1 MLQEIEI
8 HSVLIC
14 IQRIQEYSCFL
25 STFRNLLA
33 IARMASK
40 EIAAMLDA
48 LMGRHRNAEPGATI
62 HQPTWEDDGVC
73 PYFLV
78 EYCPHDLFTNT
89 KSDLG
94 PCENIHDDA
103 LKVAFS
109 KAAMTPRKERIMD
122 DFLRM
127 GQRMLSDADTKIKRS
142 KERLVQD
149 YREQLAKNGVTP
161 AQQEEIEMK
170 IEVLTEKINKLV
182 SEAEDAGEKGD
193 VEEAQGIFKLSE
205 QLKTERSELQDSL
218 VLKGQLSSEGQFSTR
233 RNMEVCETCGAQFVS
248 DSQAR
253 IDDHLMGKV
262 HIGFN
267 RLRASVPELKET
279 LNTAREA
286 LALERE
292 RKIAE
297 EAQKN
302 GEKMLEGK
310 EGEGKR
316 SRSRDRKSRDGK
328 RSRSRDRKRSKSRD
342 RKRSRS
348 RDRKRSRSRDRKN
361 RSRSRDRR
369 RSRSRD
375 RRDRRRSRSRSRDR
389 KRSRDRRRSRS
400 KSRDRNRRRSRS

>member
-1 MLQEIEI
+1 
-8 HSVLIC
+8 
-14 IQRIQEYSCFL
+14 
-25 STFRNLLA
+25 
-33 IARMASK
+33 
-40 EIAAMLDA
+40 
-48 LMGRHRNAEPGATI
+48 MG
-62 HQPTWEDDGVC
+62 
-73 PYFLV
+73 
-78 EYCPHDLFTNT
+78 
-89 KSDLG
+89 
-94 PCENIHDDA
+94 DDA

>member
-1 MLQEIEI
+1 
-8 HSVLIC
+8 
-14 IQRIQEYSCFL
+14 
-25 STFRNLLA
+25 
-33 IARMASK
+33 
-40 EIAAMLDA
+40 
-48 LMGRHRNAEPGATI
+48 MG
-62 HQPTWEDDGVC
+62 
-73 PYFLV
+73 
-78 EYCPHDLFTNT
+78 
-89 KSDLG
+89 
-94 PCENIHDDA
+94 
-103 LKVAFS
+103 
-109 KAAMTPRKERIMD
+109 
-122 DFLRM
+122 
-127 GQRMLSDADTKIKRS
+127 
-142 KERLVQD
+142 
-149 YREQLAKNGVTP
+149 
-161 AQQEEIEMK
+161 
-170 IEVLTEKINKLV
+170 NKLV

-316 SRSRDRKSRDGK
+316 GRSRDRKSRDGK
-328 RSRSRDRKRSKSRD
+328 RSRSRDRRRSK
-342 RKRSRS
+342 
-348 RDRKRSRSRDRKN
+348 
-361 RSRSRDRR
+361 
-369 RSRSRD
+369 SRD

>member
-1 MLQEIEI
+1 MKI
-8 HSVLIC
+8 HSVSILC
-14 IQRIQEYSCFL
+14 KTEIQKISISESSFH
-25 STFRNLLA
+25 
-33 IARMASK
+33 IATMASQ

-48 LMGRHRNAEPGATI
+48 LMGRHRNAAPGTEI
-62 HQPTWEDDGVC
+62 KQPTWEDDGVC

-94 PCENIHDDA
+94 PCENIHDDN
-103 LKVAFS
+103 LKVAFAKAPMSS
-109 KAAMTPRKERIMD
+109 KKERIMD

-182 SEAEDAGEKGD
+182 QEAEDAGEKGD

-218 VLKGQLSSEGQFSTR
+218 VLKGQLSAEGQFSAR

-286 LALERE
+286 MALERE

-297 EAQKN
+297 DAQKN
-302 GEKMLEGK
+302 GEKLLEGK
-310 EGEGKR
+310 DGEGKR
-316 SRSRDRKSRDGK
+316 SRSRDRKK
-328 RSRSRDRKRSKSRD
+328 RSRSRDRSKRSKSRD

-348 RDRKRSRSRDRKN
+348 RDRKRSRSRDRRN

-389 KRSRDRRRSRS
+389 RRSRERRRSRS

>member
-1 MLQEIEI
+1 
-8 HSVLIC
+8 
-14 IQRIQEYSCFL
+14 
-25 STFRNLLA
+25 
-33 IARMASK
+33 
-40 EIAAMLDA
+40 
-48 LMGRHRNAEPGATI
+48 MG
-62 HQPTWEDDGVC
+62 
-73 PYFLV
+73 
-78 EYCPHDLFTNT
+78 
-89 KSDLG
+89 
-94 PCENIHDDA
+94 
-103 LKVAFS
+103 
-109 KAAMTPRKERIMD
+109 
-122 DFLRM
+122 
-127 GQRMLSDADTKIKRS
+127 
-142 KERLVQD
+142 
-149 YREQLAKNGVTP
+149 
-161 AQQEEIEMK
+161 MK

-182 SEAEDAGEKGD
+182 QEAEDAGEKGD

-218 VLKGQLSSEGQFSTR
+218 VLKGQLSAEGQFSTR

-286 LALERE
+286 MALERE

-297 EAQKN
+297 DAQKN
-302 GEKMLEGK
+302 GEKLLEGK
-310 EGEGKR
+310 DGEGKR
-316 SRSRDRKSRDGK
+316 SRSRDRKK
-328 RSRSRDRKRSKSRD
+328 RSRSRDRR
-342 RKRSRS
+342 
-348 RDRKRSRSRDRKN
+348 N

-389 KRSRDRRRSRS
+389 RRSRERRRSRS

>member
-1 MLQEIEI
+1 MI
-8 HSVLIC
+8 
-14 IQRIQEYSCFL
+14 L
-25 STFRNLLA
+25 SF
-33 IARMASK
+33 
-40 EIAAMLDA
+40 
-48 LMGRHRNAEPGATI
+48 
-62 HQPTWEDDGVC
+62 
-73 PYFLV
+73 
-78 EYCPHDLFTNT
+78 
-89 KSDLG
+89 LG

-103 LKVAFS
+103 LKVAFN

-182 SEAEDAGEKGD
+182 QEAEDAGEKGD

-205 QLKTERSELQDSL
+205 QLKTERTELQDSL
-218 VLKGQLSSEGQFSTR
+218 VLKGQLSAEGQFSTR

-286 LALERE
+286 MALERE

-297 EAQKN
+297 DAQKN
-302 GEKMLEGK
+302 GEKLLEGK
-310 EGEGKR
+310 DGEGKR
-316 SRSRDRKSRDGK
+316 SRSRDRK
-328 RSRSRDRKRSKSRD
+328 
-342 RKRSRS
+342 KRSRS
-348 RDRKRSRSRDRKN
+348 RDRKRSRSRDRRN

-389 KRSRDRRRSRS
+389 RRSRERRRSRS